1 MKTVNLTTSK
11 GPDMSSNPFSLAGKV
26 GIVTGAGRGIGR
38 VLALGLA
45 DAGADVVIADV
56 LAHEGEDVAQEV
68 SKKGKDSIFIKVDL
82 CRKTEI
88 EDMIS
93 ETVKHFGVIDILI
106 NNAAVNI
113 FSPAEE
119 FSLDD
124 WNKVLSLNLTGVFL
138 CAQAVGKVM
147 IGQNRGKIV
156 NVASVGGM
164 TGTYRK
170 AVAYD
175 SSKAG
180 VINMTRSLAVE
191 WGKYHINVNA
201 IAPGMIATDLTRKRL
216 EDKDFYDYYVE
227 RVPLGKI
234 GQPDDLVGPV
244 VFLCSGASDWLTG
257 QTMVLDGGQTL
268 LDLSI

>member
-1 MKTVNLTTSK
+1 
-11 GPDMSSNPFSLAGKV
+11 MSSNPFSLAGKV
-26 GIVTGAGRGIGR
+26 AIVTGAGRGIGR

-45 DAGADVVIADV
+45 DAGADVVIADI
-56 LAHEGEDVAQEV
+56 LAREGEDVAQEV
-68 SKKGKDSIFIKVDL
+68 RKKGKDSIFIKVDL

-164 TGTYRK
+164 TGTYRN

>member
-1 MKTVNLTTSK
+1 MNL
-11 GPDMSSNPFSLAGKV
+11 NPFSLSGKV

-56 LAHEGEDVAQEV
+56 LAREGEEVAQEV
-68 SKKGKDSIFIKVDL
+68 RKKGKNSLYVKVDL
-82 CRKTEI
+82 TRKTEV
-88 EDMIS
+88 EAMVS
-93 ETVKHFGVIDILI
+93 EIVKHFGGIDILI
-106 NNAAVNI
+106 NNAAINI

-119 FSLDD
+119 FLLDD
-124 WNKVLSLNLTGVFL
+124 WNRVVSVNLTGVFL
-138 CAQAVGKVM
+138 CAQAVGKIM
-147 IGQNRGKIV
+147 IGQKRGKII

-170 AVAYD
+170 AIAYD

-216 EDKDFYDYYVE
+216 EDKAFYDYYVE

-234 GQPDDLVGPV
+234 GQADDLVGPV
-244 VFLCSGASDWLTG
+244 VFLCSAASDWVTG